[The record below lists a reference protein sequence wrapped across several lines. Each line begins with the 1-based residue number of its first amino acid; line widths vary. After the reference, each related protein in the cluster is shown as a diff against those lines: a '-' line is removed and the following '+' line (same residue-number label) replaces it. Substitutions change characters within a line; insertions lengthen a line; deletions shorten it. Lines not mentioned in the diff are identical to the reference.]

1 MTRILLA
8 RHGQTAWN
16 RERIFRGRS
25 DVPLTETGLQQARAL
40 ARRVAEERPA
50 AVYCSPLARAL
61 VTAQAAGEEAGLS
74 PETVDDLTDMNFGA
88 WEGQSHERVQA
99 RDPLLYARWVTEP
112 HTVQPPEGETLA
124 EVRRRATGAL
134 DLIAARHRDA
144 VVAVVAH
151 RVVNKLLLC
160 AALGLGDEGFWRIRQ
175 DTGCLNVLV
184 WGADRASVVL
194 VNDTCHLRDLEKDSS
209 DF

>member
-1 MTRILLA
+1 MTLIMLA

-16 RERIFRGRS
+16 RQRIFRGRT
-25 DVPLTETGLQQARAL
+25 DVPLTETGVQQARAL

-74 PETVDDLTDMNFGA
+74 PETLDDLTDMSFGA

-99 RDPLLYARWVTEP
+99 RDPVLYAQWVTEP
-112 HTVQPPEGETLA
+112 HTVRPPEGETLA

-134 DLIAARHRDA
+134 HLIAGRHRDA

-151 RVVNKLLLC
+151 RVVNKLLVC
-160 AALGLGDEGFWRIRQ
+160 AALGLGDEAFWRIRQ
-175 DTGCLNVLV
+175 DTGCLNILE
-184 WGADRASVVL
+184 WGSAGAGVVL
-194 VNDTCHLRDLEKDSS
+194 LNDTCHLRGLEKDSS